1 MGATTKSNPS
11 RKEEVRVGPGERGVR
26 KYKVI
31 EAHYGPDNTFWRVV
45 VSHDGAELQTVGKF
59 PTEEQAQKYV
69 TYLTQAT
76 DRVHNQW

>member
-1 MGATTKSNPS
+1 M
-11 RKEEVRVGPGERGVR
+11 GPGERGVR

-31 EAHYGPDNTFWRVV
+31 EAHYGTENTFWRVV
-45 VSHDGAELQTVGKF
+45 VAHENSQLETVGKF

-76 DRVHNQW
+76 NRVHNQW